1 MLAIKRRFATAA
13 LAATL
18 AVPALADQAEPQL
31 VNRELAGWMVGE
43 FTLVDYQGNAFTAE
57 QLAGR
62 WTFILLG
69 DTRCGERCTS
79 ALAALAG
86 VVQRIARTEAVKSTQ
101 VLFVSL
107 DPARDSIASL
117 RRYLAPYGPRFIG
130 ARGSDENRSRL
141 AEDLASPGAPPGAAR
156 SPGSLLLV
164 GPDRFVRGEFLP
176 PYDVL
181 QLTARFMKTRIGR

>member
-1 MLAIKRRFATAA
+1 MLAKKLRFSAA
-13 LAATL
+13 VLAVTL
-18 AVPALADQAEPQL
+18 AVPALADQAEPQE
-31 VNRELAGWMVGE
+31 VNRELEGWMVGE
-43 FTLVDYQGNAFTAE
+43 FTLVDLQGNAFTAE
-57 QLAGR
+57 QLTGR
-62 WTFILLG
+62 WTFVLLG

-79 ALAALAG
+79 ALAVLAG
-86 VVQRIARTEAVKSTQ
+86 MVQRIARTEVVKSTQ

-107 DPARDSIASL
+107 EPARDSTANL

-130 ARGSDENRSRL
+130 ARGNDENRSRL
-141 AEDLASPGAPPGAAR
+141 VEDLTSPGSTRGAGR

-164 GPDRFVRGEFLP
+164 GPDRYVRGEFLP